1 MRCMSWERPNQTGTL
16 DGSGWAWKPGG
27 LCRPAAQRRS
37 VEVTCIAA
45 IRKGKEKATRIR
57 VALGFRT
64 GSGKESVQTNLW
76 GWSSCVSVGFV
87 SLEATHRPPAAMRPA
102 TRLRIRM
109 SMSISF
115 APNRDSDDQC
125 KNSLRATA
133 ILTAIIVPSIHLTR
147 LKSLRTRP
155 ISQLS
160 FWPSKAISFFSSAL
174 LA

>member
-1 MRCMSWERPNQTGTL
+1 MEKGPKRR
-16 DGSGWAWKPGG
+16 G
-27 LCRPAAQRRS
+27 LFYCRSSVAIKVLTPASICRRSAQRSRAS
-37 VEVTCIAA
+37 PRWTPEAA
-45 IRKGKEKATRIR
+45 CCSSW
-57 VALGFRT
+57 VCLGHGIPFHLH
-64 GSGKESVQTNLW
+64 SEMELSQTQLF
-76 GWSSCVSVGFV
+76 GWSSCFSVGFV
-87 SLEATHRPPAAMRPA
+87 SRDATHRPPTAINPA